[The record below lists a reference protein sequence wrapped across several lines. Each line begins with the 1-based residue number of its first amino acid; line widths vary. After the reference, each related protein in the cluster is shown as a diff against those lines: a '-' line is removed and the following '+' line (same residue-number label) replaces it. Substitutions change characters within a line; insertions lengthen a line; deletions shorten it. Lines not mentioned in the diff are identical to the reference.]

1 MTKSAV
7 EFLVLLAHLL
17 LLSPSSGDLL
27 GGGVGG
33 QGGWEWW
40 LWVPRASEETKAHG
54 LGVVSKV
61 GMLLTG
67 SCWEKVPPPNTGS
80 LGEVLPHPWP
90 AGSSR
95 RRETG
100 SWEWK
105 AWWHWCPSAGSQTCT
120 AHTVRLLSRF
130 CRMAVSPIYQGTRS
144 CCVFSKILD
153 QILNSSPENIPVYQ
167 SMSL

>member
-17 LLSPSSGDLL
+17 LLSPSSWWLTWGR
-27 GGGVGG
+27 GGG

-40 LWVPRASEETKAHG
+40 LWVPSVSEETKAHG
-54 LGVVSKV
+54 LRVVSKV

-80 LGEVLPHPWP
+80 LGEVLLHPWP

-95 RRETG
+95 RRGTG

-105 AWWHWCPSAGSQTCT
+105 AWWHWCPSAGSQACT
-120 AHTVRLLSRF
+120 EHTVRALLLF
-130 CRMAVSPIYQGTRS
+130 CRTAVSPVYRRARS
-144 CCVFSKILD
+144 DCAFSKIFD
-153 QILNSSPENIPVYQ
+153 QILNSSPENFPVYQ